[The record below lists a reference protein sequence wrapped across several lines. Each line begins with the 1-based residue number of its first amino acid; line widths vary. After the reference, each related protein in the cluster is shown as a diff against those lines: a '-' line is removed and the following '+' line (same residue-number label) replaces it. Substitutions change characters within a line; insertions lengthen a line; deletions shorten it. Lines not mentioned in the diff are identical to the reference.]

1 MIIHSSRKNMFL
13 VKKVQTKDILDFQS
27 WWPEFTNKMQFLL
40 KAPMAKK
47 GQRKTLQSHHT
58 MNSSWKSQ
66 KGQLLPQNSSKAQ
79 NTVHTP
85 SRSLEPKYN
94 FQQDKLIWGYNKS

>member
-1 MIIHSSRKNMFL
+1 MIIHSSRKNTFF

-47 GQRKTLQSHHT
+47 GQRKTLV
-58 MNSSWKSQ
+58 SSYHEFILEVTKRTVAASKFI
-66 KGQLLPQNSSKAQ
+66 KGTEHGTYSFKIPGTKVQLP
-79 NTVHTP
+79 T
-85 SRSLEPKYN
+85 R
-94 FQQDKLIWGYNKS
+94 